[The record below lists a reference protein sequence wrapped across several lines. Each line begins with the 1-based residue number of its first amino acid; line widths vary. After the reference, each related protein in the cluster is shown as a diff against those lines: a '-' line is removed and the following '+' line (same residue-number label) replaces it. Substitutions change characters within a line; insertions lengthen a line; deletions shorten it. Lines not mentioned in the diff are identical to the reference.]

1 MSDVVKIAGWPLIEK
16 AIALSALGRVWLLIS
31 APITLVLMG
40 RIFSPDQQGF
50 YFTFSSLI
58 GLQSFVELGF
68 TIVVVNVASHEWAS
82 LELTKERD
90 VAGDE
95 AVIARLGSLARFAL
109 RWYAVAAAL
118 FVAGVGLAGQWFL
131 SQRGETDLQW
141 REPWWLLVVLTGVL
155 LCTLPLTAI
164 LEGCG
169 QL

>member
-1 MSDVVKIAGWPLIEK
+1 MTDAARPIRPRFIEQ

-31 APITLVLMG
+31 SPVTLVLMG

-90 VAGDE
+90 VAGDGG
-95 AVIARLGSLARFAL
+95 VIARLGSLARFAL
-109 RWYAVAAAL
+109 RW
-118 FVAGVGLAGQWFL
+118 
-131 SQRGETDLQW
+131 
-141 REPWWLLVVLTGVL
+141 
-155 LCTLPLTAI
+155 
-164 LEGCG
+164 
-169 QL
+169 